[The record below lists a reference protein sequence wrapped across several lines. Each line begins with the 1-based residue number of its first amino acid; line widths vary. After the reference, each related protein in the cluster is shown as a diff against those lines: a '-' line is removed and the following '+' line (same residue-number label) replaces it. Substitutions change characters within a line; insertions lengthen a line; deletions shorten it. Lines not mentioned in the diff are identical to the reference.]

1 MPQTEP
7 NVNYALGTLLQR
19 SMQERSVRSEHTGL
33 LVDRP
38 GQRADNLI
46 TGPGVAPVAVE
57 AEFTP
62 AATVLAD
69 AASRLGLRVSGEH
82 HPIEAAVALR
92 YPAELADAVDLDS
105 ALSSSRLTYALLH
118 QSGDRFPEEGWIEGS
133 PSDLA
138 SLISLASTPQQAI
151 DQAADVL
158 QQGIQR
164 AADLLSGIARQRGPM
179 VRAVAEILGMED
191 SEQTRRMA
199 CAVVANAMIFQER
212 LSGMHKEVKPLR
224 LVCGEG
230 VADPK
235 ELTLNAWADI
245 LRINYWPI
253 FAIAKDI
260 MEQFSSWPAA
270 VLLAE
275 LRETAQRFDA
285 IGVNNAH
292 DLTGRIFQRL
302 IADRKFLA
310 TFYTRPAS
318 AALLANL
325 AVDRMDD
332 ADWGDPG
339 AIAKL
344 RVGDF
349 ACGTGAL
356 LSAVYEQIASRHERK
371 GGASADLHRPMMED
385 VLYGADVLPSAVHI
399 TSATLSGVRPDV
411 GFNLSRI
418 YTARFGRQKD
428 DTVRIGSLELL
439 QSSSLLT
446 LLNTS
451 DPSLRTG
458 SAGEETAAEINAE
471 FPDESYDL
479 VIMNPPY
486 RSNSKHE
493 GAPEGV
499 THAAFAAFGASVK
512 DQADMS
518 NRLDKFA
525 ASAAYHGHAGIGSAF
540 ASIAHRKL
548 GAGGVLALVLPFTA
562 INGSSWEKFREMIAN
577 HYADITVVSIAANG
591 KSMCFSSDTGIA
603 ECLVIARKRDNGTPA
618 ATRARF
624 ISLWNRPPTRLA
636 ASEIARAIKANGP
649 IRRLEDGPYGGSL
662 ISVGTSAVGE
672 ALDAPLNLQGGGW
685 GAARLRDAAVAQT
698 AYALANGALRL
709 PAAPA
714 AHRLPM
720 IPLGEAGRRGLDS
733 QMFISAA
740 HIGPFIKAGPSPTST
755 YPALWNHNA
764 ENETRIVCQPDAQM
778 LARQG
783 MERRADEV
791 WASAASRVHFNRD
804 FRFNSQALGV
814 AATEA
819 PSIGGR
825 AWPSVHFNDRRFE
838 PALAAWSNSALGLLC
853 YWWHSS
859 RQQDGRGII
868 TVHSLETL
876 PTLDFRALT
885 DEQLTTVEAIFNEFR
900 DKELQP
906 AYLAD
911 ADPNRAL
918 LDRRVLCDMLG
929 FDDDVYLGVRRLAA
943 KWCAEPSVHGGK
955 PRPQGARFVA

>member
-19 SMQERSVRSEHTGL
+19 LMQGRSVRSEHTGL

-38 GQRADNLI
+38 GQHADNLV
-46 TGPGVAPVAVE
+46 TGPGVAPIAVE
-57 AEFTP
+57 AEFMP
-62 AATVLAD
+62 AATVLVD
-69 AASRLGLRVSGEH
+69 AAARLGLRVSGEPH
-82 HPIEAAVALR
+82 AIEAAVALR
-92 YPAELADAVDLDS
+92 YPAELADAVDLES
-105 ALSSSRLTYALLH
+105 ALPNSRLSYALLR
-118 QSGDRFPEEGWIEGS
+118 QNGGRFPEAGWLEGS

-138 SLISLASTPQQAI
+138 ALVGLASTPQQAV
-151 DQAADVL
+151 DRAADTL

-164 AADLLSGIARQRGPM
+164 GAALLNTFAAQRAPM
-179 VRAVAEILGMED
+179 AQAVAGLLGMD
-191 SEQTRRMA
+191 DLEQTRRMA
-199 CAVVANAMIFQER
+199 CAIIVNAMIFHER
-212 LSGMHKEVKPLR
+212 ISGMYKSVKPLG

-230 VADPK
+230 AADPK
-235 ELTLNAWADI
+235 GATLSVWRDI

-260 MEQFSSWPAA
+260 VDQLPSRVAA

-275 LRETAQRFDA
+275 LRETAQQFDS
-285 IGVNNAH
+285 IGINNAH

-325 AVDRMDD
+325 AVDQMDD
-332 ADWGDPG
+332 VDWGDPD

-371 GGASADLHRPMMED
+371 GGVVANLHRPMMED

-399 TSATLSGVRPDV
+399 TSATLSGVQPDV

-418 YTARFGRQKD
+418 YTARLGRQKD
-428 DTVRIGSLELL
+428 GSTRIGSLELL

-446 LLNTS
+446 LINTS
-451 DPSLRTG
+451 DPALRTG
-458 SAGEETAAEINAE
+458 SVGEETAAEINAE

-486 RSNSKHE
+486 RSNSKHY

-499 THAAFAAFGASVK
+499 VRAAFAAFGATVD
-512 DQADMS
+512 DQSDMS

-525 ASAAYHGHAGIGSAF
+525 ANTAYHGHAGIGSAF
-540 ASIAHRKL
+540 ASIAHKKL
-548 GAGGVLALVLPFTA
+548 VAGGVLALVLPFTA

-577 HYADITVVSIAANG
+577 HYADITIISIAANG

-603 ECLVIARKRDNGTPA
+603 ECLVIARKRGNGTPA
-618 ATRARF
+618 ATRGRF
-624 ISLWNRPPTRLA
+624 ISLRTRPGDRLT
-636 ASEIARAIKANGP
+636 ASEIVRATKANGP
-649 IRRLEDGPYGGSL
+649 ARRLEDGPYGGSA
-662 ISVGTSAVGE
+662 IYSGASAVGE

-685 GAARLRDAAVAQT
+685 GAARLMDAAVAQT
-698 AYALANGALRL
+698 AYALANGELRL
-709 PAAPA
+709 PATPV
-714 AHRLPM
+714 AHPLPVA
-720 IPLGEAGRRGLDS
+720 PLGEVGRRGLDS
-733 QMFISAA
+733 PMFISPA
-740 HIGPFIKAGPSPTST
+740 HAGPFSKADPSPTST
-755 YPALWNHNA
+755 YPALWNHSA
-764 ENETRIVCQPDAQM
+764 EKETRIVCEPDSQM
-778 LARQG
+778 RARQG
-783 MERRADEV
+783 MERRADEL
-791 WASAASRVHFNRD
+791 WTTDASRVHFNRD
-804 FRFNSQALGV
+804 FHFTSQALGV
-814 AATEA
+814 AATES

-825 AWPSVHFNDRRFE
+825 AWPSVHFDDQRFE
-838 PALAAWSNSALGLLC
+838 RALAVWSNSALGLLC

-859 RQQDGRGII
+859 RQQDGRGIV

-876 PTLDFRALT
+876 PCLDFRALT
-885 DEQLTTVEAIFNEFR
+885 NEQLAAAEAIFNEFR
-900 DKELQP
+900 DKDLQP

-911 ADPNRAL
+911 ADSNRAL
-918 LDRRVLCDMLG
+918 LDRRVLCDLLG
-929 FDDDVYLGVRRLAA
+929 FDDNVYLAVRRLAA

-955 PRPQGARFVA
+955 PRPPDARFVA